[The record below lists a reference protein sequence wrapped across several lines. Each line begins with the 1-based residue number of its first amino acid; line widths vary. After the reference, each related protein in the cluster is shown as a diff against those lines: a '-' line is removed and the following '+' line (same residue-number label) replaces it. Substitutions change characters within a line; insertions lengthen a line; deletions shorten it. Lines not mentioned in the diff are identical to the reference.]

1 MDPAAAIS
9 NAQEV
14 VAQAN
19 LPADLQPTAFAEVLR
34 YLLAGGADGPAQ
46 AASPG
51 TAGWS
56 RVTNTETATP
66 DGAPSTGTASTGT
79 APSTGP
85 VVGTGPITPAVPGL
99 PADPVQD
106 TPSPQPASWSRVENK
121 AEPQDPGS
129 TPVEPPPGG

>member
-1 MDPAAAIS
+1 MDPATAIS

-19 LPADLQPTAFAEVLR
+19 LPADLQPPAFAEVLR
-34 YLLAGGADGPAQ
+34 YLLAGGAEGPAQ

-56 RVTNTETATP
+56 RVTNTETTSL
-66 DGAPSTGTASTGT
+66 DGAPSTGT
-79 APSTGP
+79 GP
-85 VVGTGPITPAVPGL
+85 AAPGL

-106 TPSPQPASWSRVENK
+106 TPSQQPASWSRVENK
-121 AEPQDPGS
+121 EEPTVDAS
-129 TPVEPPPGG
+129 TGTAEPPPSG